1 MTLLQVVV
9 LAVVQGITEFL
20 PISSSAHLIL
30 VPVITQWPD
39 QGLAF
44 DLAVHAGTLTAVVGY
59 FRRDVATLTVDG
71 LRSLTRRQH
80 VGQSRLAWA
89 VVIGTIPVG
98 VAGLLFGDFIETRL
112 RSAEIIAATTLGFGV
127 LLGIADRR
135 GDHRQREL
143 GALTWRDAVLVGV
156 AQALALIP
164 GTSRS
169 GITMTAGLFLNL
181 SRHAAARFSFL
192 LAIPVT
198 ALAAGLKLMQA
209 ASQETAIAW
218 GDFLVGYV
226 LSAVV
231 ALAVIHFF
239 LALLTR
245 YGFMPY
251 VVYRLVLGVGL
262 MALIGMGVV

>member
-9 LAVVQGITEFL
+9 LAIVQGITEFL

-30 VPVITQWPD
+30 IPALTPWSD

-44 DLAVHAGTLTAVVGY
+44 DLSVHAGTLTAVLLY
-59 FRRDVATLTVDG
+59 FRRDVARLTVDG
-71 LRSLTRRQH
+71 LASLGRRRH
-80 VGQSRLAWA
+80 VGQSRLAWG

-98 VAGLLFGDFIETRL
+98 LFGLAFEHDIETVL
-112 RSAEIIAATTLGFGV
+112 RSPEVIAATTLIFGV

-135 GDHRQREL
+135 APRSTRSVET
-143 GALTWRDAVLVGV
+143 LTLTDAVWIGL

-181 SRHAAARFSFL
+181 SREAAARFSFL

-198 ALAAGLKLMQA
+198 ALAALLKLGQVVA
-209 ASQETAIAW
+209 EGTRVPW
-218 GDFLVGYV
+218 FDFLLGYA
-226 LSAVV
+226 LSAVM
-231 ALAVIHFF
+231 ALLVIHFF
-239 LALLTR
+239 LALLGR
-245 YGFMPY
+245 LGFMPY
-251 VVYRLVLGVGL
+251 VIYRLVLGAALV
-262 MALIGMGVV
+262 ALIAGGVL

>member
-1 MTLLQVVV
+1 MTLFQIVV
-9 LAVVQGITEFL
+9 LALIQGITEFL

-30 VPVITQWPD
+30 VPVLTQWPD

-59 FRRDVATLTVDG
+59 FHRDVGVLTADG
-71 LRSLTRRQH
+71 LRSLAQRRH

-98 VAGLLFGDFIETRL
+98 LAGLFFDDFIETSL
-112 RSAEIIAATTLGFGV
+112 RSAEVIAATTLGFGV

-135 GDHRQREL
+135 ADRSTRTLET
-143 GALTWRDAVLVGV
+143 LTWRDAVLVGL

-169 GITMTAGLFLNL
+169 GITMTAGLFANF
-181 SRHAAARFSFL
+181 SRRAAARFSFL

-198 ALAAGLKLMQA
+198 ALAAGLKLVEA
-209 ASQETAIAW
+209 FTEDSPVAW
-218 GDFLVGYV
+218 DGFLVGYL

-239 LALLTR
+239 LALLER
-245 YGFMPY
+245 FGFMPY
-251 VVYRLVLGVGL
+251 VIYRLGLGAGL
-262 MALIGMGVV
+262 LALVATGVI